1 MPTLSLRHN
10 SFQNATRRG
19 FTLVELLVVI
29 AIIGILV
36 ALLLPAVQAAR
47 EAARRSQCKNQLKQ
61 IALSALLHE
70 DSNGF
75 LPSGG
80 WGLRFVADPNR
91 GYGEDQPGSWYY
103 SVFAYLE
110 ENALRDLGKGL
121 DIGTSAYQEAILQ
134 LISTPIGTFNCPSRR
149 NVALGVHT
157 SGALASEL
165 SFING
170 ASVAKGDYAANSG
183 DSLMHAAT
191 ANRFTMPGP
200 TSYSQLPF
208 DDWADT
214 KTEFRTATVRNSSFQ
229 SGVIYFRSEVTFAKI
244 SDGTSKTYLVG
255 EKYVSPEGYDDNEN
269 HSTSAGKFSDN
280 QSMYA
285 GYEWDNQR
293 VAFNPNYASGRVSY
307 NSVYGVTLTS
317 EDFRP
322 SADANPDPNSAN
334 PGWQNSMA
342 YGSAHA
348 GSMNMSM
355 CDGSVRSIAYDVD
368 DFVHQF
374 SANRQDGEV
383 IIE

>member
-36 ALLLPAVQAAR
+36 SLLLPAVQAAR

-61 IALSALLHE
+61 IALSSLLHE
-70 DSNGF
+70 DTNGF

-80 WGLRFVADPNR
+80 WGTSFVADPNR

-103 SVFAYLE
+103 SVFSYLE
-110 ENALRDLGKGL
+110 ENSLRDLGKGL
-121 DIGTSAYQEAILQ
+121 DLGTTAYQDAILQ

-149 NVALGVHT
+149 NIALGVHDST
-157 SGALASEL
+157 YLASEI
-165 SFING
+165 SFISG
-170 ASVAKGDYAANSG
+170 QTVAKGDYAANAG
-183 DSLMHAAT
+183 DSLMHATLA
-191 ANRFTMPGP
+191 PGTTLSGP
-200 TSYSQLPF
+200 KDYADLADVT
-208 DDWADT
+208 WADT
-214 KTEFRTATVRNSSFQ
+214 KTEFKTAALRNLSYQ
-229 SGVIYFRSEVTFAKI
+229 TGVIYFRSEVTFAKI

-255 EKYVSPEGYDDNEN
+255 EKFVSPEGYDDNTA
-269 HSTSAGKFSDN
+269 HSTLAGEYGDN

-293 VAFNPNYASGRVSY
+293 LAFNPNYASGRISY
-307 NSVYGVTLTS
+307 ATVYRVTLTS

-322 SADANPDPNSAN
+322 SADANPETNSAN